1 MTDTTKLS
9 IGNSDSN
16 DIVTKH
22 KTVSQVHAHL
32 RRMPDGRY
40 ELTDA
45 DSTNGTMVNNR
56 RVKRKIIDEKDSILL
71 GGLVVEAH
79 RLITEVE
86 THYLQNKVDFSAE
99 YQVVIK
105 QLQEYSK
112 RKNRMTNGSL
122 QTNIV
127 RVTLSLIFVCILLF
141 RPNLIPDPSTRYILI
156 MLIGLVP
163 VFMGIFA
170 GSGEKKRTKLDLLK
184 LEYEELVVCPK
195 CTGSLLRYTP
205 AYLINKKKC
214 PNQKCDAIYNC
225 SHT

>member
-56 RVKRKIIDEKDSILL
+56 R
-71 GGLVVEAH
+71 
-79 RLITEVE
+79 
-86 THYLQNKVDFSAE
+86 
-99 YQVVIK
+99 
-105 QLQEYSK
+105 
-112 RKNRMTNGSL
+112 
-122 QTNIV
+122 
-127 RVTLSLIFVCILLF
+127 VCILLF

-225 SHT
+225 SLT